1 MKVNSVK
8 CSAIDVR
15 TESGIC
21 PGIAK
26 TRQDEEYIIDGRTPE
41 SSGMCSNAFC
51 AVSNAA
57 FIMMVTEKMP
67 GEVNGHKDF
76 VCPHGFT
83 TFRLERSSSEKKKP
97 FDKR

>member
-1 MKVNSVK
+1 VKVNSIK
-8 CSAIDVR
+8 CSVVNVK

-26 TRQDEEYIIDGRTPE
+26 TRLNEEYIIDGRTPE

-51 AVSNAA
+51 AISNAA
-57 FIMMVTEKMP
+57 FIMMVTDKMY

-76 VCPHGFT
+76 ICPHGFT
-83 TFRLERSSSEKKKP
+83 TFRLERSDSLKSEPFNKK
-97 FDKR
+97 